1 MARPRVLYYVHT
13 YFLDSCLETLQSIKN
28 HVDIHLLIEVSPD
41 SRKSTVFELSDTKQY
56 KRLEKLKQVLSP
68 ELWQL
73 FEPYFENIS
82 SVEVLFFKGKSML
95 GLDSIMGGFF
105 LGRLI
110 HSRNYDVVHF
120 DTASGRAISS
130 LFFLK
135 KHKLALTIHDPVPH
149 VGEESLLLD
158 LVRYFYKR
166 QARSISFYSSY
177 STGVFKKFNKHV
189 NGKLTQLRLQ
199 PYSFIAQ
206 FKQTPIANRR
216 FILFF
221 GQLSY
226 YKGIDLLLEAIPKV
240 LNVYPHE
247 HFIIAGKSQGFIV
260 DKKLLEQY
268 PYHITFFDDYLSV
281 EQLSHLIHAS
291 KFVVCPYRE
300 ATQSGVLMTAF
311 AMGKTVMATNI
322 GAFREYIS
330 DGINGM
336 LTQPEPHSIA
346 NGIMKMVASDRYLD
360 MEKNIASGYSK
371 SDSIHN
377 RNTLMGVYHGIETVI

>member
-1 MARPRVLYYVHT
+1 MRKRRVLYYVHT
-13 YFLDSCLETLQSIKN
+13 YFLDSCLETLQSIKD
-28 HVDIHLLIEVSPD
+28 HVDIDVMIEVSPD
-41 SRKSTVFELSDTKQY
+41 SRKSTVFELSSTEQY
-56 KRLEKLKQVLSP
+56 NRLEKLENILSP
-68 ELWQL
+68 ETWNL
-73 FEPYFENIS
+73 FKPYFDKIS
-82 SVEVLFFKGKSML
+82 SVEVLCFNGKGML
-95 GLDSIMGGFF
+95 GTDSIMGGIF

-110 HSRNYDVVHF
+110 RSRKYDVVHF

-130 LFFLK
+130 LFFLRK
-135 KHKLALTIHDPVPH
+135 KQMALTIHDPVPH
-149 VGEESLLLD
+149 VGEESVLLD
-158 LVRYFYKR
+158 LVRFFYKHM
-166 QARSISFYSSY
+166 ATSISFYSSY
-177 STGVFKKFNKHV
+177 STGLYKKYNKHV
-189 NGKLTQLRLQ
+189 NTKLNQLRLQ

-247 HFIIAGKSQGFIV
+247 HFVIAGKSHGFIV
-260 DKKLLEQY
+260 DKKLLDQY
-268 PYHITFFDDYLSV
+268 PYHVTFFDDYLSV
-281 EQLSHLIHAS
+281 EQLSHLIYAS

-336 LTQPEPHSIA
+336 LTHPEPHSIA
-346 NGIMKMVASDRYLD
+346 NGIMTMVDSDRYLD

-377 RNTLMGVYHGIETVI
+377 RNTLMGVYHGIETVN

>member
-13 YFLDSCLETLQSIKN
+13 YFLDSCLETLQSIKH
-28 HVDIHLLIEVSPD
+28 HVDIDLLIEVSPD
-41 SRKSTVFELSDTKQY
+41 SRKSTVFELSDTKRY
-56 KRLEKLKQVLSP
+56 NRLEKLKEILSP
-68 ELWQL
+68 ELWHRFL
-73 FEPYFENIS
+73 PYFEDIA

-95 GLDSIMGGFF
+95 GIDSIMGGIY

-110 HSRNYDVVHF
+110 RSRNYDVVHF

-135 KHKLALTIHDPVPH
+135 NNQLALTIHDPVPH
-149 VGEESLLLD
+149 VGEESLILD
-158 LVRYFYKR
+158 VVRYFYKK

-177 STGVFKKFNKHV
+177 SSGLFKKNNKYV
-189 NGKLTQLRLQ
+189 NGRLSQLRLQ

-206 FKQTPIANRR
+206 FKQTPIAERR
-216 FILFF
+216 SILFF

-226 YKGIDLLLEAIPKV
+226 YKGIDLLLQAIPKV
-240 LNVYPHE
+240 LKVYPHE
-247 HFIIAGKSQGFIV
+247 HFLIAGKTNGFV
-260 DKKLLEQY
+260 LDKKLLDEY
-268 PYHITFFDDYLSV
+268 AHHITFIDDYLSV
-281 EQLSHLIHAS
+281 EQLSQLIHAS

-311 AMGKTVMATNI
+311 AMGKTVLATNI
-322 GAFREYIS
+322 GAFQEYIS

-336 LTQPEPHSIA
+336 LTSPEPHSIA
-346 NGIMKMVASDRYLD
+346 NGIMKMLASNHYLD

-371 SDSIHN
+371 SDAIHN
-377 RNTLMGVYHGIETVI
+377 RNTLMGVYHDIDSVI